1 VKAAKALGFPVTL
14 KATGLE
20 RLGKTEAG
28 GVALD
33 LQRADDVRRAHR
45 RMSDVFGDAM
55 VPALVQH
62 MVAPGVDLAIG
73 VFQHPSVG
81 GVLAIGPGGVA
92 AATTRAAVLR
102 VLPLTDLDID
112 RLLDRP
118 PLADWLGGAVDG
130 VGRRSLADLL
140 ARLARLAEDLP
151 EVAEL
156 RANPVI
162 VSSDGAVLADV
173 TMRLTPWR
181 QLDPIAL
188 RRL

>member
-1 VKAAKALGFPVTL
+1 
-14 KATGLE
+14 
-20 RLGKTEAG
+20 
-28 GVALD
+28 LD

-45 RMSDVFGDAM
+45 RMSDALGDAM
-55 VPALVQH
+55 VPAVVQR
-62 MVAPGVDLAIG
+62 MMAPGVDLAIG

-81 GVLAIGPGGVA
+81 GVVAIGPGGVVA
-92 AATTRAAVLR
+92 ASTRAAVLR
-102 VLPLTDLDID
+102 VLPLTDLDIE

-118 PLADWLGGAVDG
+118 PLAQWLAAAGAAVD
-130 VGRRSLADLL
+130 RASLSDLL

-173 TMRLTPWR
+173 TVRLAPWR